1 VITRRTFVGGT
12 AALSMIAPE
21 LVGKQ
26 VELLKEVVAKIFRV
40 AVLGN
45 PANPGT
51 APQLREAKGAAQAL
65 GLSFSL
71 WRPLWPMVRT
81 ALKYTIAPPIGQPTK
96 FGRIR

>member
-1 VITRRTFVGGT
+1 MITRRTFVGGT

-26 VELLKEVVAKIFRV
+26 VELLKEVVPKIFRV

-71 WRPLWPMVRT
+71 WRHVVRARST
-81 ALKYTIAPPIGQPTK
+81 EPSPRRQPIGQPTK